1 MSTRAPLYIPTEIM
15 THICE
20 LAGMGVR
27 AKENKK
33 WRRRFSEGPLALLG
47 RIQAQEKRRLS
58 AESLCLSCLSRAV
71 GLSSLSRAVRRR
83 LYILDCHHD

>member
-58 AESLCLSCLSRAV
+58 AESLCI
-71 GLSSLSRAVRRR
+71 GDGHRRR
-83 LYILDCHHD
+83 LYILNCHHD